1 MKNKR
6 ELILIAVLIAIAAA
20 WFAGQ
25 NILFSAPAAYAQV
38 TVDGDVVHTLDLA
51 KGHRNHHN
59 RQAGRIEPPCDT
71 GWKSLVRLC
80 FLSG

>member
-20 WFAGQ
+20 WFTGQ

-38 TVDGDVVHTLDLA
+38 TVDGDVVHTLDSWQ
-51 KGHRNHHN
+51 RT
-59 RQAGRIEPPCDT
+59 P
-71 GWKSLVRLC
+71 KSP
-80 FLSG
+80 